1 MNLIDAVLIISGMFV
16 VTFGVR
22 FVLFARAHKVVMPDF
37 LERALKFVPVRRVNR
52 DHNTNDIDARSAHQY
67 VFNSILGLLGGIAAF
82 VVVFGGNSKLLTIL
96 VGVIVF
102 FCVEIRFFRL
112 SNERKTWKRFFCSI
126 SHRNLNTIYLPIK
139 VTILLDQHLSGLTS
153 TMSENVKTR

>member
-37 LERALKFVPVRRVNR
+37 LERALKFVPVAVLTAIITPMILMPDQHINM
-52 DHNTNDIDARSAHQY
+52 SL
-67 VFNSILGLLGGIAAF
+67 FNPWLLGGIAAF
-82 VVVFGGNSKLLTIL
+82 VVGIWRQQQLLTIL

-102 FCVEIRFFRL
+102 FVSKYVF
-112 SNERKTWKRFFCSI
+112 SA
-126 SHRNLNTIYLPIK
+126 
-139 VTILLDQHLSGLTS
+139 
-153 TMSENVKTR
+153 

>member
-37 LERALKFVPVRRVNR
+37 LERALKFVPVAVLTAIITPMILMP
-52 DHNTNDIDARSAHQY
+52 DQY
-67 VFNSILGLLGGIAAF
+67 INMSLFNPWLLGGIAAF
-82 VVVFGGNSKLLTIL
+82 VVGIWRQQQLLTIF

-102 FCVEIRFFRL
+102 FVSKYVL
-112 SNERKTWKRFFCSI
+112 SA
-126 SHRNLNTIYLPIK
+126 
-139 VTILLDQHLSGLTS
+139 
-153 TMSENVKTR
+153 

>member
-37 LERALKFVPVRRVNR
+37 LERALKFVPVAVLTAIITPMILMPDQHINM
-52 DHNTNDIDARSAHQY
+52 SL
-67 VFNSILGLLGGIAAF
+67 FNPWLLGGIAAF
-82 VVVFGGNSKLLTIL
+82 VVGIWRQQQLLTIL

-102 FCVEIRFFRL
+102 FVSKYVL
-112 SNERKTWKRFFCSI
+112 SA
-126 SHRNLNTIYLPIK
+126 
-139 VTILLDQHLSGLTS
+139 
-153 TMSENVKTR
+153 

>member
-37 LERALKFVPVRRVNR
+37 LERALKFVPVAVLTAIITPMILMPDQHINV
-52 DHNTNDIDARSAHQY
+52 SL
-67 VFNSILGLLGGIAAF
+67 FNPWLLGGIAAF
-82 VVVFGGNSKLLTIL
+82 VVGIWRQQQLLTIL

-102 FCVEIRFFRL
+102 FVSKYVF
-112 SNERKTWKRFFCSI
+112 SA
-126 SHRNLNTIYLPIK
+126 
-139 VTILLDQHLSGLTS
+139 
-153 TMSENVKTR
+153 